1 MKVGFILKIDILEMA
16 TETLIPLE
24 SNPEVMNK
32 FLQKLGVTNN
42 WNVVD
47 VMGLDSDVLSWVPR
61 PVLSVMLLF
70 PLSENYENHKKE
82 EENEILSKGQEVS
95 GNIFYMKQN
104 ISNACGT
111 IALVHS
117 VANNTDK
124 IDLSEGHLKKFLED
138 AKNLDAAARGALLEK
153 SEGIINAHK
162 ELAQEGQTNTPSAED
177 PVNHHF
183 ITFVH
188 KDGALYELDGRKAFP
203 INHGPTSSD
212 TLLEDAAKVCKEFMA
227 RDPNE
232 VLFTVIALVA
242 AE

>member
-1 MKVGFILKIDILEMA
+1 MA
-16 TETLIPLE
+16 TETLVPLE
-24 SNPEVMNK
+24 SNPDVLNK
-32 FLQKLGVTNN
+32 FLQKLGVPNK
-42 WNVVD
+42 WNIVD
-47 VMGLDSDVLSWVPR
+47 VMGLDPETLSWVPR

-70 PLSENYENHKKE
+70 PISDAYENHKKT

-117 VANNTDK
+117 VANNTD
-124 IDLSEGHLKKFLED
+124 IIELSDGHMQKFLNE
-138 AKNLDAAARGALLEK
+138 AKGLDATARGKLLEK

-183 ITFVH
+183 ISFVH

-203 INHGPTSSD
+203 VNHGPTSQE
-212 TLLEDAAKVCKEFMA
+212 TLLEDAAKICKEFMA

-232 VLFTVIALVA
+232 VRFTVIALVA
-242 AE
+242 SD

>member
-1 MKVGFILKIDILEMA
+1 MA
-16 TETLIPLE
+16 TETLVPLE

-32 FLQKLGVTNN
+32 FLQKLGVPSK
-42 WNVVD
+42 WNIVD
-47 VMGLDSDVLSWVPR
+47 VMGLEPEMLSWVPR

-70 PLSENYENHKKE
+70 PVSDAYEEHKQK
-82 EENEILSKGQEVS
+82 EENEILSKGQEVTN
-95 GNIFYMKQN
+95 NIFYMKQN

-111 IALVHS
+111 VALVHS

-124 IDLSEGHLKKFLED
+124 ISLTDGHLKKFLDE
-138 AKNLDAAARGALLEK
+138 AKPLDAAARGTLLEK

-188 KDGALYELDGRKAFP
+188 LDGALYELDGRKAFP
-203 INHGPTSSD
+203 INHGPTTPD
-212 TLLEDAAKVCKEFMA
+212 TLLEDAAIVCKQFIA

-232 VLFTVIALVA
+232 VRFTVVALTEA
-242 AE
+242 N